1 MSEPWAALKDEILGT
16 FKDGL
21 KNLADTNAGPIA
33 DFLKAVAEDYAKEK
47 WKSVNA
53 PEDEREEHLE
63 NLKELVAQVKGRYKR
78 LNYQAALEVEA
89 RVVTATEILGR
100 FLVGWS
106 EKLLGSV

>member
-1 MSEPWAALKDEILGT
+1 
-16 FKDGL
+16 
-21 KNLADTNAGPIA
+21 
-33 DFLKAVAEDYAKEK
+33 
-47 WKSVNA
+47 
-53 PEDEREEHLE
+53 
-63 NLKELVAQVKGRYKR
+63 